1 MVGRDYEHKG
11 IAKDGAKMVQA
22 VANANVP
29 KITLIMGKSYG
40 AGNYA
45 MAGRSMSSHFLFS
58 WPTARVAVMG
68 GEQASIVLSTVKSTG
83 KVSLVEQFEQES
95 TAYYAT
101 SRLWDDG
108 IIDPAESRN
117 VLGFCLSVVA
127 YAPKQSPQYGI
138 FRM

>member
-1 MVGRDYEHKG
+1 GRDYEHKG

-45 MAGRSMSSHFLFS
+45 MAGRAMNSHFLFS
-58 WPTARVAVMG
+58 WPSAKIAVMG
-68 GEQASIVLSTVKSTG
+68 GEQASIVLSTVKGTG
-83 KVSLVEQFEQES
+83 KISLVEQFEKES
-95 TAYYAT
+95 SVYYAT

-108 IIDPAESRN
+108 IVDPSDTRN

-127 YAPKQSPQYGI
+127 HSPQQPPQYGI